1 MESHWLSL
9 EEAVSIFG
17 YSVHVFSEGVIK
29 QRRCAGAEQRSWDWN
44 GKGSGS
50 SDRHT

>member
-17 YSVHVFSEGVIK
+17 YSVQVFSEGVIK
-29 QRRCAGAEQRSWDWN
+29 QRRWSRTKKLGLEWQRI
-44 GKGSGS
+44 
-50 SDRHT
+50 RQQ